1 MMDTLR
7 TKENQP
13 GHNGED
19 DNYLFFSSLELIDYF
34 VNNLADKDIRTQMK
48 RILEMA
54 RVFMRKKDFKLEDIY
69 SVLIMVRNIG
79 LGSQIDEVFSLYF
92 KEGNYPIRVFIQIAD
107 LESTADVELEFSAYR
122 GQKKYINNGKLFLSE
137 GPFSQGV
144 IIENYYH
151 GSAIQPFS
159 PLDQRLIDGDFK
171 QAVRQCLENLKNT
184 LESAGSSLNQIYS
197 FMVYL
202 KDLNALP
209 EVEEIVGQ
217 YISNQSEILQDA
229 IKIEQFKGTHNIEI
243 ACSAYLY

>member
-1 MMDTLR
+1 MDTPR

-13 GHNGED
+13 GNNGED
-19 DNYLFFSSLELIDYF
+19 NNYLFFSSLELIDYF
-34 VNNLADKDIRTQMK
+34 VNNLADKDIKTQTK
-48 RILEMA
+48 RIFEMA

-69 SVLIMVRNIG
+69 SVLIMVRNIE

-92 KEGNYPIRVFIQIAD
+92 KEGNYPIRVFIRIAD

-122 GQKKYINNGKLFLSE
+122 GSKKYINNEKLYLFKE
-137 GPFSQGV
+137 PFSHGV
-144 IIENYYH
+144 IIENYLH
-151 GSAIQPFS
+151 CSGIQPFS
-159 PLDQRLIDGDFK
+159 PLDQRLIDDNFE
-171 QAVRQCLENLKNT
+171 QAVRQCLENLKNI

-202 KDLNALP
+202 KDLNTLP

-229 IKIEQFKGTHNIEI
+229 IKIEQFKGNHNIEI
-243 ACSAYLY
+243 ACSAYLC

>member
-34 VNNLADKDIRTQMK
+34 VNNLADKDIRTQTK

-54 RVFMRKKDFKLEDIY
+54 RVLMRKKDFKLEDIY

-122 GQKKYINNGKLFLSE
+122 GQKNISITESFFCLKGLS
-137 GPFSQGV
+137 
-144 IIENYYH
+144 H
-151 GSAIQPFS
+151 
-159 PLDQRLIDGDFK
+159 
-171 QAVRQCLENLKNT
+171 
-184 LESAGSSLNQIYS
+184 
-197 FMVYL
+197 
-202 KDLNALP
+202 
-209 EVEEIVGQ
+209 
-217 YISNQSEILQDA
+217 
-229 IKIEQFKGTHNIEI
+229 KGL
-243 ACSAYLY
+243 S